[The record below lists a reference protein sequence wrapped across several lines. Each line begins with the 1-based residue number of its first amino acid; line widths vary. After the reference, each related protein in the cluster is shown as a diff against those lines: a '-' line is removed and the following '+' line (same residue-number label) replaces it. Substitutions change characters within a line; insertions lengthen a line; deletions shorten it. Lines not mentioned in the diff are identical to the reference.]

1 MLAVDGGEPVQ
12 LQAASV
18 TPSLFTVLK
27 ARPMLGRLFV
37 DDDVIAGA
45 PGAQHVAILSYGL
58 WQERFGGASPVVGRA
73 VRLGAQPRTVVG
85 VMPKGFAF
93 PDNET
98 RAWIP
103 WTPQPVHGP
112 GNIMS
117 MTIFSALARLR
128 PGATPEQASA
138 EGTSRARSAP
148 DPGMTAVALFGGNG
162 PAEIRAVPAVDPMTD
177 DVRPALPV

>member
-1 MLAVDGGEPVQ
+1 MQVQRRHLTVFLITLFAFMSATAVSHAASPSVTAVLSNSQPAVGEPVQ

-103 WTPQPVHGP
+103 WGP
-112 GNIMS
+112 RRRG
-117 MTIFSALARLR
+117 
-128 PGATPEQASA
+128 
-138 EGTSRARSAP
+138 
-148 DPGMTAVALFGGNG
+148 
-162 PAEIRAVPAVDPMTD
+162 
-177 DVRPALPV
+177 